1 MDIDSLIKVLQ
12 ASIAPVVLISGVGL
26 ILLTM
31 TNRLGRSIDR
41 ARHLCAA
48 YDTAPSAAIPFLK
61 QQIDILFARCQMLR
75 IAIAL
80 ASVCV
85 GCVSTI
91 VLALFSIYVFGL
103 DLTGFVECLFAGGM
117 IALIGSMFYFLKD
130 IRFALSSLKIE
141 IDHTYRSRK

>member
-1 MDIDSLIKVLQ
+1 MNMSIDSLTKILQ

-48 YDTAPSAAIPFLK
+48 YDSAPTVAMPFLK
-61 QQIDILFARCQMLR
+61 QQIDILYARCQMLR

-80 ASVCV
+80 ASLCVVCV
-85 GCVSTI
+85 SVI
-91 VLALFSIYVFGL
+91 VLALFSTYVFGV
-103 DLTGFVECLFAGGM
+103 DLAGFVESVFAAGLISLIASM
-117 IALIGSMFYFLKD
+117 IYF
-130 IRFALSSLKIE
+130 
-141 IDHTYRSRK
+141 